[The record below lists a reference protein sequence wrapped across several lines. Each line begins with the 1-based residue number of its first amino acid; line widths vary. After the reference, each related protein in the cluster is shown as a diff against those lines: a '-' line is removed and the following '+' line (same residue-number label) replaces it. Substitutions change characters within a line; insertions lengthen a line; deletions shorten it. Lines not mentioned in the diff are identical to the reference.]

1 MELWSVVA
9 VTSGLGPLTSVL
21 PLPWRG
27 LARLITPL
35 LARSSPSCC
44 PCSGE
49 GVRQGLNTR
58 RLELL
63 GNVRSAPQKGEMI
76 KKNTSLQ
83 LVGLH

>member
-1 MELWSVVA
+1 MNLSIYGGNWVELWRVVA

-21 PLPWRG
+21 PLKRG
-27 LARLITPL
+27 LACLITPL

-49 GVRQGLNTR
+49 GVRQGVNTR

-63 GNVRSAPQKGEMI
+63 ENVRSAPRR
-76 KKNTSLQ
+76 
-83 LVGLH
+83 VR